1 MLFRSKEGEVVAAFS
16 SGGQSPLITQYLK
29 EKIKPD
35 LNKELGQ
42 LAQILGSLRKLAK
55 SCIATEQERKA
66 FYKEL
71 LQIGLEDIDSLEEQ
85 RINEIIQKY
94 ISE

>member
-1 MLFRSKEGEVVAAFS
+1 M
-16 SGGQSPLITQYLK
+16 
-29 EKIKPD
+29 
-35 LNKELGQ
+35 NKELGQ
-42 LAQILGSLRKLAK
+42 LATNIGKYGKLRK
-55 SCIATEQERKA
+55 SWVATEQERKA

>member
-1 MLFRSKEGEVVAAFS
+1 MSVPMAPVHKE
-16 SGGQSPLITQYLK
+16 
-29 EKIKPD
+29 
-35 LNKELGQ
+35 
-42 LAQILGSLRKLAK
+42 
-55 SCIATEQERKA
+55 ERKA

>member
-1 MLFRSKEGEVVAAFS
+1 LSLHFQV
-16 SGGQSPLITQYLK
+16 YLK